1 MHSPRT
7 ISDGHADALA
17 EARHQANLDCSGDDY
32 EEWLEEGGWKEELEC
47 VKKDRDRLLDK
58 FFDAHK
64 EISRLKDEIE
74 RLRKI
79 EVKYNFGLLKQEAAR
94 RADEARAASEERARV
109 HKKARL

>member
-17 EARHQANLDCSGDDY
+17 DAQRQANLDCSGDDY

-47 VKKDRDRLLDK
+47 AQKDCDRLRGKL
-58 FFDAHK
+58 FDAQQQ
-64 EISRLKDEIE
+64 IRLPKVEIE

-79 EVKYNFGLLKQEAAR
+79 EVKYNFGLLKEEAAK
-94 RADEARAASEERARV
+94 RAEEARVASEERARAR
-109 HKKARL
+109 KRARL